1 MLEHWCGLRVGDV
14 AATRIAGIVDE
25 QRTVKAEIVLA
36 AAVTKSK
43 RARRIFVPK
52 TMQQQLKRYVGGI
65 CYGVAQRPCARVES
79 VTVLGKQASSF
90 IW

>member
-25 QRTVKAEIVLA
+25 QRTVTVVCYD
-36 AAVTKSK
+36 AV
-43 RARRIFVPK
+43 
-52 TMQQQLKRYVGGI
+52 
-65 CYGVAQRPCARVES
+65 QRPCARVET
-79 VTVLGKQASSF
+79 VTLLGKQASSF